1 MKAML
6 ATWMAPVTY
15 PKAQLWQMIEET
27 KIQVCW
33 LLFCPLISLAFICPH
48 LGRWS
53 LIYIPKRPH
62 YPKHLRSNYVYPIL
76 ISSFISERWRTNRSH
91 PFLAEL
97 TLTQK
102 RLNEFLDS
110 EHPLP

>member
-33 LLFCPLISLAFICPH
+33 LLFCPLISSAFISPPPRKRITHLRPKEAPLPKALAMQLSLPNPH
-48 LGRWS
+48 L
-53 LIYIPKRPH
+53 LI
-62 YPKHLRSNYVYPIL
+62 HL
-76 ISSFISERWRTNRSH
+76 
-91 PFLAEL
+91 
-97 TLTQK
+97 
-102 RLNEFLDS
+102 
-110 EHPLP
+110 